1 MTIINNSLTYSADT
15 LVYNNE
21 CELLWQ
27 TDYRVSAE
35 IYNNGIDHLI
45 VHPGGD
51 SNKLREISAP
61 ITGYNYVTTKFKIW
75 CNGIASDTGRIIE
88 YSIHA
93 NDDND
98 WYPYWDWHVSTE
110 PFEVDP
116 MRTNGRLCYRYAGYN
131 MPYFQFTAT
140 GGSAYTHGQASI
152 WYDSGYHYLA
162 SSTSAKPHYY
172 RLIMSNANSV
182 ASAYL
187 DNKYIGSGSLPP
199 GRTALSAYTLHGIS
213 NHTYTVGIHS
223 FKVGGFSEYEDALNW
238 E

>member
-1 MTIINNSLTYSADT
+1 MTIINNSLAYSGDT

-45 VHPGGD
+45 VWPGGD

-75 CNGIASDTGRIIE
+75 CSSTALSAGSIIE
-88 YSIHA
+88 YSIRA
-93 NDDND
+93 NGDV
-98 WYPYWDWHVSTE
+98 WEPYWNWHVSTMPE
-110 PFEVDP
+110 EVDY
-116 MRTNGRLCYRYAGYN
+116 MTNNGHLCYRYAGYN
-131 MPYFQFTAT
+131 MPQYQFTAT
-140 GGSAYTHGQASI
+140 SAGSAYTYAQQSI
-152 WYDSGYHYLA
+152 WFDRYKYLA
-162 SSTSAKPHYY
+162 SSTSANPHYY
-172 RLIMSNANSV
+172 RLIMSTANSV

-187 DNKYIGSGSLPP
+187 DDKYIGSGALPQGP
-199 GRTALSAYTLHGIS
+199 TALSAYTLHGYS
-213 NHTYTVGIHS
+213 NHLYTVGIHS
-223 FKVGGFSEYEDALNW
+223 FKVGGFSDYEDALNW